1 MLIEPV
7 EEMES
12 LLVLDTV
19 NNTIIFTGGE
29 ESFDLIG
36 TELELKISLVNLW
49 GQTTVYQ
56 QIIRTIGC
64 PIVADDA
71 LALQTSIAEPT
82 VDLIFDA
89 GKVGVQKVSYTDK
102 IDQIVQ
108 ALKFDDFKEEY
119 CGELVYELVSPY
131 EFLDFDSESS
141 SISLKSDKSSV
152 EGYYTEAVVNV
163 TVSVY
168 NWQIPINAT
177 FEGCYVQS
185 LSYGKTKQSF
195 TYSIGSGVQE

>member
-1 MLIEPV
+1 M
-7 EEMES
+7 
-12 LLVLDTV
+12 
-19 NNTIIFTGGE
+19 
-29 ESFDLIG
+29 
-36 TELELKISLVNLW
+36 
-49 GQTTVYQ
+49 
-56 QIIRTIGC
+56 
-64 PIVADDA
+64 ADDA

-89 GKVGVQKVSYTDK
+89 GKVGVHKVAYTDK

-131 EFLDFDSESS
+131 EFLEFDSDSA

-152 EGYYTEAVVNV
+152 EGYYTEAVLNV

-168 NWQIPINAT
+168 SWQIPINAT
-177 FEGCYVQS
+177 F
-185 LSYGKTKQSF
+185 
-195 TYSIGSGVQE
+195 

>member
-7 EEMES
+7 EDMES

-71 LALQTSIAEPT
+71 LALQISIAEPT

-89 GKVGVQKVSYTDK
+89 GKVGVHKVAYTDK

-141 SISLKSDKSSV
+141 SISLKSDKLSV
-152 EGYYTEAVVNV
+152 EG
-163 TVSVY
+163 
-168 NWQIPINAT
+168 
-177 FEGCYVQS
+177 
-185 LSYGKTKQSF
+185 
-195 TYSIGSGVQE
+195 